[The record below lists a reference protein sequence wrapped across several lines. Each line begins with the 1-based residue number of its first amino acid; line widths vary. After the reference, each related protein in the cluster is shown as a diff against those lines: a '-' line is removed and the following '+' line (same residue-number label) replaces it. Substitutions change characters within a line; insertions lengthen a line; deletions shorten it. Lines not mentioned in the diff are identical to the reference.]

1 MDVVNSQIVDPGQR
15 FVKSSMRL
23 LKRCTKPDRK
33 GMLLGVAAAQNS
45 RQAATTTMHCCC
57 CCGCGDALLLGA
69 SSLTPAATG
78 AHMHRDVQDRHR
90 HADWLLHHGLHWLL
104 RQADPHPDQQHHRRR
119 VRDRPPSC
127 GLPPSPLP
135 PPSRPPLQDVYTLPP
150 PANPSRDSTE
160 RTVFEY
166 NFSRR
171 RNDGRGSTPLCAVRR
186 RESESEGG
194 RAQAASKN
202 ARWLFVGAIG

>member
-57 CCGCGDALLLGA
+57 CGCCGCGDALLLNA

-127 GLPPSPLP
+127 GLLSLSSPSSLS
-135 PPSRPPLQDVYTLPP
+135 PSSPRCIHTTTTRQPVPGFDRAHSFRIQFFSETQRRQREHAALRSKK
-150 PANPSRDSTE
+150 ARE
-160 RTVFEY
+160 R
-166 NFSRR
+166 
-171 RNDGRGSTPLCAVRR
+171 
-186 RESESEGG
+186 G
-194 RAQAASKN
+194 RAGASSK
-202 ARWLFVGAIG
+202 